1 MGFGVPK
8 RSKIRKI
15 EKKIFF
21 LKKDHVGYKKK
32 SVFYVDFKNV
42 NLP

>member
-8 RSKIRKI
+8 RSKNRYI

-21 LKKDHVGYKKK
+21 LKKGHVGYKKNP
-32 SVFYVDFKNV
+32 SFYVDLKNV